1 MFKSLGLASL
11 LALFVLVLGVA
22 PATATVHRYLSCTEK
37 KECKTAS
44 VGTTFEGTEGEFI
57 IKGEEGSVINKCELT
72 VKGKIVDPI
81 TEKEKDKMETSVTS
95 VTLTKCTKSEVG
107 AASLPWV
114 DSIDATEYEGAGAW
128 EVTPWAFTL
137 FGCNYSIG
145 GILHTMLETK
155 TLINRS
161 IFTQGIGSV
170 LKEGAPNLFCK
181 ALLGDTYSLWTHL
194 ISDPGLADAKFLEI
208 E

>member
-1 MFKSLGLASL
+1 MTKSLVLTAL
-11 LALFVLVLGVA
+11 LTLFVLAVEVA

-44 VGTTFEGTEGEFI
+44 VGTTFEGTEGEFV
-57 IKGEEGSVINKCELT
+57 IKDEKGSVINKCVLS

-81 TEKEKDKMETSVTS
+81 TEKENDELESAVTS
-95 VTLTKCTKSEVG
+95 VTLTKCTNSELE

-114 DSIDATEYEGAGAW
+114 ASIDAPEYEAADAW
-128 EVTPWAFTL
+128 EVTPWAFKL

-145 GILHTMLETK
+145 GTHTMLETN

-161 IFTQGIGSV
+161 IFTSGTGTV
-170 LKEGAPNLFCK
+170 LKEGAPNLICK
-181 ALLGDTYSLWTHL
+181 GLLNDSYSLWTHL
-194 ISDPGLADAKFLEI
+194 ASDPGLADAKFLEI